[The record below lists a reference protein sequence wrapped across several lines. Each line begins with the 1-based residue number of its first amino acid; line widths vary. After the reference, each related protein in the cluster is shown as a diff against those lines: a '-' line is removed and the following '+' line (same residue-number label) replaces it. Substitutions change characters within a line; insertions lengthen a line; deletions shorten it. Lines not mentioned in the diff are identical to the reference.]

1 MSFLRLKRIVLLLI
15 MFETFCVAAQ
25 TSEKESV
32 LEFQRNINKEFKDP
46 AESPLTIEER
56 KVFKSLPF
64 LKIDTTYVVEA
75 EFVRTPFESPFE
87 MPTTKERTP
96 IYVKYGELYFKLKGK
111 NFKLNVY
118 QSQDLLRKPEYADYL
133 FLPFTDLTNGD
144 ITYGGG
150 RYIDLLLP
158 LSKKVTLDFNKAY
171 NPYCA
176 YSKKYACPI
185 PPVENDLDIAIPV
198 GVSYNAEDILH

>member
-1 MSFLRLKRIVLLLI
+1 

-25 TSEKESV
+25 TSGKESV

-56 KVFKSLPF
+56 KVFKSLTF

-111 NFKLNVY
+111 NLKLNVY

-198 GVSYNAEDILH
+198 GVSYNTEDSLH